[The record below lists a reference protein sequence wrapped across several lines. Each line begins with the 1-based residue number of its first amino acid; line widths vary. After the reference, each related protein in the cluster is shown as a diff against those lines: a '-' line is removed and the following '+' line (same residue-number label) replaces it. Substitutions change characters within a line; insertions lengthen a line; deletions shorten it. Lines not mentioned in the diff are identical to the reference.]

1 MGYFKRKM
9 KNNYLE
15 IKNVDFRIGGKT
27 KVKNASFSIENE
39 GETLCILGPSGIG
52 KTTILRTIAGLEK
65 IEKGTIH
72 LNNKLLSSKEKNIE
86 PEDRNVSLAFQD
98 NSLFPHYT
106 VEKNILIGSE
116 RNKEKKKNKLS
127 FKEIIKLLDISKILK
142 KYPHEVS
149 AGEAQRASLARSLIT
164 QPDLLLLD
172 EPLSNVDQSFKE
184 EIQVRLKKIL
194 SKLKITTIIVTHDS
208 YEAFYLGTKCGIILD
223 QQLKQFD
230 DPYKVYHFPNSVEVV
245 NFLNRGILIPAKV
258 TGENT
263 LESWDLGTIEGN
275 FIKKYPKGSNVQLLL
290 QPEDLEHDDKSN
302 LKLEVVDRKFRG
314 TNFIYTLKTPS
325 NTLIPVFVH
334 SHHIHQHE
342 VDEKFGIK
350 RPIHIDHIVCF

>member
-1 MGYFKRKM
+1 MTN
-9 KNNYLE
+9 KNFFE
-15 IKNVDFRIGGKT
+15 IENVDFYVGGKA
-27 KVKNASFSIENE
+27 KVKDVSFKIENE
-39 GETLCILGPSGIG
+39 GDIICLLGPSGIG

-65 IEKGTIH
+65 IDNGSIT
-72 LNNKLLSSKEKNIE
+72 LNGRIISSNKINIE
-86 PEDRNVSLAFQD
+86 PEDRNISLAFQD

-106 VEKNILIGSE
+106 VEKNILLGAE
-116 RNKEKKKNKLS
+116 RNKEKKDKKISL
-127 FKEIIKLLDISKILK
+127 KQIVDLLDIFHILN
-142 KYPHEVS
+142 KYPHQIS

-194 SKLKITTIIVTHDS
+194 NQLKITTIIVTHDS

-258 TGENT
+258 TGKNT
-263 LESWDLGTIEGN
+263 LENWDLGTIEGN
-275 FIKKYPKGSNVQLLL
+275 FIKEYPTGSNVQLLL
-290 QPEDLEHDDKSN
+290 QPEDLEHDDTSN

>member
-1 MGYFKRKM
+1 MS
-9 KNNYLE
+9 KNFFE
-15 IKNVDFRIGGKT
+15 ISNVDFSVSGKT
-27 KVKNASFSIENE
+27 KVKDVSFSIENE
-39 GETLCILGPSGIG
+39 GDIICLLGPSGIG

-65 IEKGTIH
+65 IKKGTIK
-72 LNNKLLSSKEKNIE
+72 LNGKTLSSDKINVE
-86 PEDRNVSLAFQD
+86 PEDRNISLAFQD

-106 VEKNILIGSE
+106 IEKNILLGSD
-116 RNKEKKKNKLS
+116 RNKENKEQKLNL
-127 FKEIIKLLDISKILK
+127 KEIIDLLDIFHILN

-149 AGEAQRASLARSLIT
+149 AGEAQRASLARSLLS

-194 SKLKITTIIVTHDS
+194 NQLKITTIIVTHDS
-208 YEAFYLGTKCGIILD
+208 YEAFYLGLKCGIILN
-223 QQLKQFD
+223 QELKQFD

-258 TGENT
+258 TGKNT
-263 LESWDLGTIEGN
+263 LENSDLGIIEGN
-275 FIKKYPKGSNVQLLL
+275 FITEYPMGSNVQLLL

-314 TNFIYTLKTPS
+314 TNFIYTLKTSS

-350 RPIHIDHIVCF
+350 RPIHIEHIVCF

>member
-1 MGYFKRKM
+1 MN
-9 KNNYLE
+9 KNFFE
-15 IKNVDFRIGGKT
+15 VKNVDFNINNKT
-27 KVKNASFSIENE
+27 KVRNVTFSIENQ
-39 GETLCILGPSGIG
+39 GDVICLLGPSGIG

-65 IEKGTIH
+65 IKKGSII
-72 LNNKLLSSKEKNIE
+72 LNGKTLSSEEINLE
-86 PEDRNVSLAFQD
+86 PEDRNISLAFQD

-106 VEKNILIGSE
+106 VEKNILLGSE
-116 RNKEKKKNKLS
+116 RNKEKKDKKISLD
-127 FKEIIKLLDISKILK
+127 EIVELLDISKILN
-142 KYPHEVS
+142 KYPHEIS
-149 AGEAQRASLARSLIT
+149 AGEAQRTSLARSLIM

-194 SKLKITTIIVTHDS
+194 NKLKITTIIVTHDS
-208 YEAFYLGTKCGIILD
+208 YEAFYLGSKCGIILN
-223 QQLKQFD
+223 QELKQFD

-258 TGENT
+258 TGKNT
-263 LESWDLGTIEGN
+263 LENLDLGTIEGN
-275 FIKKYPKGSNVQLLL
+275 FIKEYPEGSDVKLLL
-290 QPEDLEHDDKSN
+290 QPEDLEHDDSSN

-314 TNFIYTLKTPS
+314 TNFIYKLKTSS

>member
-1 MGYFKRKM
+1 MS
-9 KNNYLE
+9 KNFFE
-15 IKNVDFRIGGKT
+15 IKNVDFNVGGKT
-27 KVKNASFSIENE
+27 KVKNVSFSIENE
-39 GETLCILGPSGIG
+39 GDVICLLGPSGIG

-65 IEKGTIH
+65 IKKGSIKLNGKTI
-72 LNNKLLSSKEKNIE
+72 SSEKNNVE
-86 PEDRNVSLAFQD
+86 PENRNVSLAFQD

-106 VEKNILIGSE
+106 VEKNILLGSE
-116 RNKEKKKNKLS
+116 RNKEKHKKKLTL
-127 FKEIIKLLDISKILK
+127 KDIVDLLDIFHILN
-142 KYPHEVS
+142 KYPHEIS

-194 SKLKITTIIVTHDS
+194 NQLKITTIIVTHDS
-208 YEAFYLGTKCGIILD
+208 YEAFYLGSKCGIILD

-258 TGENT
+258 TGKNT
-263 LESWDLGTIEGN
+263 LENWDLGTIEGN
-275 FIKKYPKGSNVQLLL
+275 FIKEYPKGSNVQLLL
-290 QPEDLEHDDKSN
+290 QPEDLEHDDRSN

-342 VDEKFGIK
+342 IDEKFGIK

>member
-1 MGYFKRKM
+1 M
-9 KNNYLE
+9 KNNFLE
-15 IKNVDFRIGGKT
+15 IKGVDFIIGGKT
-27 KVKNASFSIENE
+27 KVKNASFAIENE

-52 KTTILRTIAGLEK
+52 KTTILRTIAGLEN
-65 IEKGTIH
+65 IEKGSIK
-72 LNNKLLSSKEKNIE
+72 LNGKLISSKDKHIE

-106 VEKNILIGSE
+106 VEKNILLGTE
-116 RNKEKKKNKLS
+116 RSKIKKKKKLT
-127 FKEIIKLLDISKILK
+127 FKEIVDLLDISKILK
-142 KYPHEVS
+142 KYPHEIS
-149 AGEAQRASLARSLIT
+149 AGEAQRASLARSLLT

-208 YEAFYLGTKCGIILD
+208 YEAFYLGNKCAIVLD
-223 QQLKQFD
+223 GQIKQFD
-230 DPYKVYHFPNSVEVV
+230 DPYNVYHFPNSVEVV

-258 TGENT
+258 TGENS
-263 LESWDLGTIEGN
+263 LESKDLGTINGN
-275 FIKKYPKGSNVQLLL
+275 FIKHYPKGSNVQLLL

-314 TNFIYTLKTPS
+314 TNFIYTLKTS
-325 NTLIPVFVH
+325 SDLLIPVFVH
-334 SHHIHQHE
+334 SHHEHQHE
-342 VDEKFGIK
+342 ADEKFGIK
-350 RPIHIDHIVCF
+350 RPINIDHIVCF